1 MADAKILACLEIGIA
16 TVQEGD
22 LKILRG
28 LPALI
33 FLKLRVKASSGLVI
47 GNQGFTSLEEFWYE
61 SGDVT
66 VTGLKFDKGAMPKLW
81 KLRLRCDARSVVHA
95 SPDLGLINL
104 VSLKLVLVKMDCE
117 DSDGP
122 AVKNAEAAI
131 TRAAQG
137 SPTCRLEITISVET
151 AGLKFVL
158 LSVVHQPS
166 TRSIPSTTSTRILFI
181 IFRRRSRDN
190 SDLVSSAFRRRL
202 SDY

>member
-1 MADAKILACLEIGIA
+1 VLSLQSLCLDAGKNSSLDFLESWEPSLKLGQFKLACSHYYFPRLPTKMADAKILACLEIGIA

-137 SPTCRLEITISVET
+137 SPTCRLEITM
-151 AGLKFVL
+151 
-158 LSVVHQPS
+158 
-166 TRSIPSTTSTRILFI
+166 
-181 IFRRRSRDN
+181 
-190 SDLVSSAFRRRL
+190 
-202 SDY
+202 